1 MSDPSRKEVIK
12 NLIINRRAKF
22 EYHLSAE
29 LEAGVALLGS
39 EVKSL
44 RTDGNS
50 NLQDAWVELRPD
62 GAWLLGAYIA
72 PYGHANR
79 ENHEPR
85 RPRKL
90 LLHARE
96 IEKLRKATRERGIT
110 VIPTKM
116 YFKGSRVKLEIA
128 VAKGKKLHDKR
139 ESIKEKD
146 VEKQLRRIR

>member
-1 MSDPSRKEVIK
+1 MPGDTIK
-12 NLIINRRAKF
+12 NLIVNRRARF
-22 EYHLSAE
+22 EYELTDE
-29 LEAGVALLGS
+29 LEAGLALLGS

-44 RTDGNS
+44 RTDGSS

-62 GAWLLGAYIA
+62 GAWLVGAYIA
-72 PYGHANR
+72 PYDHANR

-90 LLHARE
+90 LLHAHQ

-110 VIPTKM
+110 VIPLRL
-116 YFKGSRVKLEIA
+116 YFKGSRVKVEIA

-139 ESIKEKD
+139 ESIKQRD
-146 VEKQLRRIR
+146 VEKQIRRAR